1 MSDSERTTTKRPPSG
16 SATRRP
22 RGAQVV
28 PLRPGYGVSA
38 PTGRAPS
45 TGGGGGGSNGDGNG
59 NGNGRRGGGGS
70 GGGDEDP
77 KPKVRIRKLRVLALL
92 VGLGL
97 LAIVSTVFG
106 MMMAVASDLP
116 KLEEPAT
123 VNSIIVD
130 DKGRELGKLQGNE
143 RRVYLDEARIAPV
156 MKHAIIAVEDQRFYT
171 NEGVDLRGIGRAL
184 MQDLLHKGA
193 VQGASTITQQFV
205 KNALAAQNRRTV
217 FEKLREAAMA
227 YHLTRKWSK
236 ERILRDYLNTVYF
249 GAGAYGIEAAARTY
263 FASEHPGCNTEAA
276 LRVRP
281 CAAQLTPGEAALLA
295 GIVQN
300 PSGYDPIQ
308 HPAAA
313 RTRRDTVLLKMY
325 QQGFLTRFQF
335 DAARQEPLP
344 TRATIAPPQEETKY
358 PYFTSWIKQQVVDQL
373 GGGQEGARIA
383 FEGGVRVKTT
393 IDSTIQDAAQRAI
406 DQWLPYKGGPRAALV
421 AIDNRTGAVRAM
433 VGGDDYNTS
442 PFNLATQGQRQPGSS
457 IKPFIL
463 ARAYAD
469 GISPTSSWPSHR
481 LVLNVPHS
489 IERFTV
495 NNFADEYFGVSS
507 LQNALTHSDNSVFA
521 QVGIKVGTR
530 RVAKLARRM
539 GIRTP
544 VSHNWAMTLGGLKQ
558 GVTPLDMAHAY
569 STLANHGRLTYGS
582 MSPGAHNRPSQVAP
596 GPDGIESITRVQG
609 GKPVSMRGGGEA
621 VNQTRSRKVLDPSVA
636 DQVVTAMRT
645 VVTAGTGTRAAIPG
659 YLVAGK
665 TGTTENYGDAWFVG
679 FAGNYT
685 VAVWVGYPNKLTE
698 MDTSFQGGPVTGG
711 TFPAAIFRSF
721 LTEVL
726 PEKAPIP
733 TTPTVP
739 AVPTAP
745 PPVTET
751 SPTTPSTE
759 TPAPAATPVPT
770 ATPAPTTAPPAP
782 TAAPPT
788 TTTPPS
794 TGTTGTGT
802 GTGGTGTGGGA
813 APTG

>member
-1 MSDSERTTTKRPPSG
+1 
-16 SATRRP
+16 
-22 RGAQVV
+22 VV

-38 PTGRAPS
+38 TPTTRPRP
-45 TGGGGGGSNGDGNG
+45 TRNDGGGNG
-59 NGNGRRGGGGS
+59 NGAGNGGNGRRGGGNG
-70 GGGDEDP
+70 GGGDDGP
-77 KPKVRIRKLRVLALL
+77 PRVRIRKLRVLALL

-116 KLEEPAT
+116 QLEEPAT

-143 RRVYLDEARIAPV
+143 RRIYLDEARIAPV

-171 NEGVDLRGIGRAL
+171 NEGVDLRGIARAL
-184 MQDLLHKGA
+184 MQDVLHKGA

-205 KNALAAQNRRTV
+205 KNALAAQDRRTV

-263 FASEHPGCNTEAA
+263 FASNHPGCDSEAA

-308 HPAAA
+308 HPGAA
-313 RTRRDTVLLKMY
+313 RARRDTVLLKML
-325 QQGFLTRFQF
+325 QQGFLTRYQF
-335 DAARQEPLP
+335 DSARQEQLP
-344 TRATIAPPQEETKY
+344 TRASIEPPREDTKY

-373 GGGQEGARIA
+373 GGGQQGARLA
-383 FEGGVRVKTT
+383 FEGGVKVKTT
-393 IDSTIQDAAQRAI
+393 IDSRMQDAAQRAI
-406 DQWLPYKGGPRAALV
+406 DSWLPYRGGPRAALV

-433 VGGDDYNTS
+433 VGGDDYNAS
-442 PFNLATQGQRQPGSS
+442 PFNWATQGQRQPGSS

-463 ARAYAD
+463 ARAYSD
-469 GISPTSSWPSHR
+469 GISPTSSWPSHK
-481 LVLNVPHS
+481 LVLDVPHS
-489 IERFTV
+489 SEVFTV

-507 LQNALTHSDNSVFA
+507 LANALTHSDNSVFA
-521 QVGIKVGTR
+521 QVGIKVGTA

-544 VSHNWAMTLGGLKQ
+544 ISHNWAMTLGGLKH

-569 STLANHGRLTYGS
+569 STLADHGRLTYGS
-582 MSPGAHNRPSQVAP
+582 MSPGAGNRPNQVAP
-596 GPDGIESITRVQG
+596 GPVGIESITKVQG
-609 GKPVSMRGGGEA
+609 DKPIAVRGHTV
-621 VNQTRSRKVLDPSVA
+621 VNDKRTRQVLKPAVA
-636 DQVVTAMRT
+636 DEVVAAMRT
-645 VVTAGTGTRAAIPG
+645 VVTSGTGVRAAIPG
-659 YLVAGK
+659 YEVAGK

-685 VAVWVGYPNKLTE
+685 VAVWVGYPDKLTE
-698 MDTSFQGGPVTGG
+698 MNTSFQGGPVTGG
-711 TFPAAIFRSF
+711 TFPAAIFHSF
-721 LTEVL
+721 LTSVL
-726 PEKAPIP
+726 PPPKNPVTP
-733 TTPTVP
+733 VPTV
-739 AVPTAP
+739 
-745 PPVTET
+745 
-751 SPTTPSTE
+751 PTTPSTT
-759 TPAPAATPVPT
+759 TPSTTGTVTPSTAATPVPT
-770 ATPAPTTAPPAP
+770 ATAVPTATPVP

-794 TGTTGTGT
+794 TGTTGTSGTTGT
-802 GTGGTGTGGGA
+802 GTTTTGGTGGAGTG
-813 APTG
+813 